1 MATKTC
7 ECGCGRTFEVDEGRR
22 PGRPRRYFEPS
33 CRKRAERKREEN
45 ATWIRAYEGELHVV
59 SDAPTIQVTNAV
71 IETSTIAAAFRR
83 LAIEE
88 PNPKLAAGCEGMYIA
103 ILEALNRNF
112 PGWSA

>member
-7 ECGCGRTFEVDEGRR
+7 ECGCDRTFEIDDECR
-22 PGRPRRYFEPS
+22 PGRPRRYYEPA
-33 CRKRAERKREEN
+33 CRKRAERNRSEN
-45 ATWIRAYEGELHVV
+45 ATWIRAYEGELHVQ
-59 SDAPTIQVTNAV
+59 SDPPTVQITTAV
-71 IETSTIAAAFRR
+71 METSAIAAAFRR

-88 PNPKLAAGCEGMYIA
+88 PNPKLAAGCEGMYLA